1 MNFHN
6 DSFYKLTPGDQIVQ
20 QTTKELSTST
30 TISPFIPT
38 SKIVPTDNVPTMT
51 NNVENGKLVGKLVL
65 KK

>member
-1 MNFHN
+1 MNMHN

-20 QTTKELSTST
+20 QTIKELST

-38 SKIVPTDNVPTMT
+38 SKIVPTDYVPTTT
-51 NNVENGKLVGKLVL
+51 NNVKNDKLVGKHVL